1 MTDYIQ
7 AEISHHGNADWRV
20 YLPEWGYTVQATS
33 RPKAEHEAFRV
44 LEEAFGL
51 RSFRIVW
58 HDC

>member
-7 AEISHHGNADWRV
+7 AEIRHLGNADWRV